1 MDYCP
6 QDFIPQQNLGNT
18 QITVFY
24 INDTHGNV
32 TKVSK
37 LKPAHDKFKKHNKKG
52 GLTVGAGD
60 LYLGGNK
67 GRNSAM
73 TKIYNALKID
83 YVTAGNHEYDAGSA
97 FYANNIKNAKFTTV
111 VSNIN

>member
-67 GRNSAM
+67 G
-73 TKIYNALKID
+73 
-83 YVTAGNHEYDAGSA
+83 
-97 FYANNIKNAKFTTV
+97 
-111 VSNIN
+111 